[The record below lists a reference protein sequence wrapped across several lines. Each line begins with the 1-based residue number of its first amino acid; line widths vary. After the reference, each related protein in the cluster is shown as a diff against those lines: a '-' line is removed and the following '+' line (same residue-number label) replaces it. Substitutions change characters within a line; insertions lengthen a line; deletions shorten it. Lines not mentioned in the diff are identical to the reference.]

1 MHREPQMHAVH
12 PQTGR
17 VPPAAVNTL
26 HQCTVALLH
35 DGQER
40 AVCVRRDLVPGLI
53 LIGLVTQGAFAAL
66 TVDVADEPPLKLYE
80 LILGAWF
87 PAPAELS
94 APTARQAALD
104 VQSTLPV
111 AHLVT
116 LPPRPRRRARRG

>member
-1 MHREPQMHAVH
+1 MHRDPQMLAAHSQA
-12 PQTGR
+12 TR
-17 VPPAAVNTL
+17 VPAAAVNTL

-35 DGQER
+35 DGQQR

-66 TVDVADEPPLKLYE
+66 TIDVADEPPLKLYE
-80 LILGAWF
+80 LIVGAWF

-111 AHLVT
+111 AHRAT
-116 LPPRPRRRARRG
+116 LPPRPRLRARRG